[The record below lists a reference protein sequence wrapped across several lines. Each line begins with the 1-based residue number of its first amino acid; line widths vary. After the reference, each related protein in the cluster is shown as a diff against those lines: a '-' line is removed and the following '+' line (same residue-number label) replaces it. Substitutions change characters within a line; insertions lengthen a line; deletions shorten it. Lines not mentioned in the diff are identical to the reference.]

1 MRVVIR
7 TMEQIDAMGETGT
20 AIKEIAT
27 HGLFKPKYPLIYQ
40 FKKGVPGESM
50 NHDERDIIGSVSSV
64 ELTPEGLVGN
74 VDITIVAANSVQ
86 FDGSVDNFVI
96 SKTFR
101 TPDKEYPI
109 PYELKHFV
117 VYNKQAKSMAKK
129 EKERED
135 NTVKKLYNAPK
146 EVLDTNP
153 EDGEVLH
160 KTIESWNKT
169 LQDVVDDYSKVGR

>member
-7 TMEQIDAMGETGT
+7 TMEKIDAMGETGT

-50 NHDERDIIGSVSSV
+50 SHDERDVIGSVSNV

-74 VDITIVAANSVQ
+74 VDITIVAANSIQ
-86 FDGSVDNFVI
+86 FDGTVDNFVI
-96 SKTFR
+96 SKTLSA
-101 TPDKEYPI
+101 TPTL
-109 PYELKHFV
+109 YELKHFV
-117 VYNKQAKSMAKK
+117 VYNKQAKTIAKK
-129 EKERED
+129 EQERED

-146 EVLDTNP
+146 EVYDINP
-153 EDGEVLH
+153 NDGDVLST
-160 KTIESWNKT
+160 KIKSWNNT
-169 LQDVVDDYSKVGR
+169 LQEVIDDHSRLEVNHK